1 MKMVAKRLRI
11 TGRVQ
16 GVWYR
21 AWTAEQAQALGLSGF
36 VRNRKDGSVEAVLKG
51 PAETVQAMISK
62 CHDGPPLAQ
71 VEDIV
76 VEETQG
82 MVADIFRT
90 LPTV

>member
-1 MKMVAKRLRI
+1 MEAVAKRLRI

-36 VRNRKDGSVEAVLKG
+36 VRNRKDGSVEAVFKG
-51 PAETVQAMISK
+51 PADAVQAMISK
-62 CHDGPPLAQ
+62 CHDGPPSAQ
-71 VEDIV
+71 VTDIEI
-76 VEETQG
+76 EETQG
-82 MVADIFRT
+82 MVADGFLS